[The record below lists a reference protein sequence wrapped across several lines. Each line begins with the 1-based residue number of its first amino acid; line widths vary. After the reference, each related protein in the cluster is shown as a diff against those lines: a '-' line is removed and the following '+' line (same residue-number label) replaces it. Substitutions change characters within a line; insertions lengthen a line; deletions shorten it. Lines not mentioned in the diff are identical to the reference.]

1 MNYLMELERKT
12 SYGTLFEMVKR
23 IVERYTGLHRAGLTL
38 LLSNLPTNI
47 AAYYPVNSNYIVL
60 NRFLT
65 ERIREVV
72 KNELE
77 FNSFILV
84 VLLHEYLH
92 SLGFLDEANVRNRV
106 RDICASVFGTE
117 SIVYEQALSNWLE
130 KYPELNVPV
139 KEEKAFRIIR
149 DFDYES
155 QKYIG

>member
-1 MNYLMELERKT
+1 MKLELKI

-23 IVERYTGLHRAGLTL
+23 IAERYTGLHRAGLTL
-38 LLSNLPTNI
+38 LLGNLPTNI
-47 AAYYPVNSNYIVL
+47 TAYYPVNSNYVVL

-65 ERIREVV
+65 ERIRKVV

-92 SLGFLDEANVRNRV
+92 SLGFLDQSNVRSRV
-106 RDICASVFGTE
+106 RDICASEFGTE
-117 SIVYEQALSNWLE
+117 SIVYEQAISNWLE
-130 KYPELNVPV
+130 KYPVLNVPV
-139 KEEKAFRIIR
+139 KEEKVFEIIR

-155 QKYIG
+155 QTYIG